1 MRNPLGRSL
10 QTRLTVLYAALLTTA
25 LLLYAGCV
33 SVFFLHNLREEVD
46 SSLDRDVETVEGALY
61 LNSSGGIE
69 LRSHEGEVEED
80 EPDRG
85 YFLEVWASTG
95 NLLYRSE
102 ELKGQAL
109 GPIPR
114 NLPAHGRE
122 PARSFRLPSG
132 MRVRTM
138 SRTHRLPRGNA
149 MIVRLAVSEDPLWR
163 EFWEMEAVLGLGLPI
178 VVVLVVIAGYVVAAR
193 ALKPVDAMARRAA
206 EISADHLNERLTVTN
221 PDDELGQLAKAF
233 NATLARLENSFDQLR
248 RFTADASHE
257 LRTPLTAI
265 RSVGEVSLQRPG
277 DPKYYRDTIGS
288 MLEETN
294 RLTRLVESL
303 LTMSRADAGKVQL
316 HRTETALLDLARESA
331 SLLEVLAEEKEQL
344 LSVEGDEAVTVK
356 ADRTILR
363 QALVN
368 LIDNA
373 VKYSPTKSK
382 IVIRVTDNRRE
393 AVVEVE
399 DSGPGIPAEHRSRIF
414 ERFYRVDKARSRAE
428 GGTGLGLSIAQWAV
442 TAHEGTIEVQCDPDR
457 GSIFRIRLPK
467 FASTT
472 TSSSH

>member
-1 MRNPLGRSL
+1 MRNLLLRNL
-10 QTRLTVLYAALLTTA
+10 RTRLTVLYAALLTTA

-46 SSLDRDVETVEGALY
+46 SSLDRDVETVEGALF
-61 LNSSGGIE
+61 LNSSGGLD
-69 LRSHEGEVEED
+69 LRTHEGEVEEE
-80 EPDRG
+80 EPNRG
-85 YFLEVWASTG
+85 YFLEVWNRDG

-109 GPIPR
+109 GPVPGNISG
-114 NLPAHGRE
+114 HSRE
-122 PARSFRLPSG
+122 LARSSRLASG
-132 MRVRTM
+132 MQVRIM
-138 SRTHRLPRGNA
+138 SRVHHLPGGSS
-149 MIVRLAVSEDPLWR
+149 MVVRLAVNEEPLWQ
-163 EFWEMEAVLGLGLPI
+163 EFWEMEAVLGIGLPI
-178 VVVLVVIAGYVVAAR
+178 VVTLVIITGYVVAAR
-193 ALKPVDAMARRAA
+193 ALKPVDDMAKRAA
-206 EISADHLNERLTVTN
+206 EISAEHLNERLTVSN
-221 PDDELGQLAKAF
+221 PDDELGQLATAF

-277 DPKYYRDTIGS
+277 DQKYYRDTIGS

-294 RLTRLVESL
+294 RLTRLVDSL

-316 HRTETALLDLARESA
+316 HRSETGLLDLARESA
-331 SLLEVLAEEKEQL
+331 SLLEVLAEEKEQTL
-344 LSVEGDEAVTVK
+344 NVEGDGTLTTK

-363 QALVN
+363 RALVN

-373 VKYSPTKSK
+373 VKYSPTKSN
-382 IVIRVTDNRRE
+382 VLIRVTQNRQE
-393 AVVEVE
+393 AVIEVV
-399 DSGPGIPAEHRSRIF
+399 DSGPGIAAEHRSRIF
-414 ERFYRVDKARSRAE
+414 DRFYRVDKARSRAE

-442 TAHEGTIEVQCDPDR
+442 AAHEGKIEVQCDPGQ

-467 FASTT
+467 TASTT
-472 TSSSH
+472 TASSH